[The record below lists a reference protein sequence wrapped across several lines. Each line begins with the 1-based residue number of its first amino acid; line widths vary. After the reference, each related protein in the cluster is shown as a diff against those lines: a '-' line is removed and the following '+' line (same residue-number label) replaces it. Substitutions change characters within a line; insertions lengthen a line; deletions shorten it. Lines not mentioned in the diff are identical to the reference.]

1 MSICI
6 IYSSPKLGDVALQLP
21 IINSISK
28 YHRSKVQ
35 VCINESIDL
44 GNVFSDSNYISEI
57 FYNSFRRGKYFI
69 KDVLDLRK
77 KLLERKITIVY
88 LLEKTKGSI
97 LSAKLSKVKKIYS
110 YGLGLQKFFSSNKS
124 FISKN
129 DLKYNYTVQGKKF
142 LKKINIKYEYD
153 DELIKISEINLIEL
167 KNIFK
172 NKKKPW
178 VILAVDATELNRI
191 WPMENFSKLI
201 NLLHGSSLAGTFF
214 VIHYQDHQ
222 PYFENIKKNVNLK
235 DNLVDCKKLKKSE
248 IIKLISLSDY
258 FIGIDSGPS
267 CISGALN
274 KKTFTI
280 FGATDASL
288 PIFNSVIKIKSD
300 IYDQS
305 REIGIKRCGDNFAKD
320 NFEVKTINV
329 QKVFEIIKN
338 NLENLHK

>member
-1 MSICI
+1 MTICV

-28 YHRSKVQ
+28 YHNSKVQ
-35 VCINESIDL
+35 VCINEAINL
-44 GNVFSDSNYISEI
+44 GNVFSDSKYISEI

-77 KLLERKITIVY
+77 KLLERKITTVY

-97 LSAKLSKVKKIYS
+97 LSAKFSNVKKIYS
-110 YGLGLQKFFSSNKS
+110 YGIGIQKYFSSNKN
-124 FISKN
+124 FISKD
-129 DLKYNYTVQGKKF
+129 DLRYNYTKQGKKF
-142 LKKINIKYEYD
+142 LEKMNIKYDYD
-153 DELIKISEINLIEL
+153 DELIKISETNLREI
-167 KNIFK
+167 KTTFK

-178 VILAVDATELNRI
+178 ITLAVDASELNRI
-191 WPMENFSKLI
+191 WPMKNFSKLI
-201 NLLHGSSLAGTFF
+201 NLLHDSSLAGTFF
-214 VIHYQDHQ
+214 VIHYHDHQ
-222 PYFENIKKNVNLK
+222 RYFENLKENVNLK
-235 DNLVDCKKLKKSE
+235 DSLVDCKKLKKPE

-258 FIGIDSGPS
+258 FVGIDSGPS

-288 PIFNSVIKIKSD
+288 PMFNSVIKIKSD

-320 NFEVKTINV
+320 NFEVKTINPE
-329 QKVFEIIKN
+329 KVFDIIKN
-338 NLENLHK
+338 NL